1 MINKLAKTLSKS
13 DSSILNKQEVFNFNP
28 QNNVILENTTQ
39 NFLYS
44 LLSSYF
50 KKFYCFI
57 SKPTFTVTSEKIIIH
72 LLYSEVKNNINRRA
86 NSRRASRPFGER
98 RAKYL
103 RNSSRKDTNRKR
115 FTLLRRLLAHKGM
128 LNRSKVSIQSRV
140 KNQTNRRTLSFP
152 ELTKN
157 RLRAGRTIR
166 NSVRMKLVK
175 IFSSYGPYSL
185 NKYENVSKD
194 AETFVNTDKESIFN
208 HKEYTETM
216 FENRDKSSGRPS
228 TFDRTIFGGQQVK
241 KENARA
247 SDLIRRI
254 RGQMLR
260 SSGPSALLIKRK
272 KVGITGRR
280 QSSLFIPH
288 LNNLIKLLSDILRT
302 EVELE
307 IVLLKYPYH
316 DSNIFAQFL
325 GFKAKKLTYGK
336 IKNKIIKKI
345 PVSLLK
351 TKNKNFVSTPARYG
365 GNKKS
370 ITSAGPLKFGVGLKG
385 VPKKRAKLDLAVGSP
400 SSKKNLGM
408 SILKSKSIL
417 ASILNVKKN
426 SKIRGKK
433 VTINL
438 NARMSKR
445 NKKKLIA
452 SNLTGIKVRIAGR
465 LARQRVVP
473 KRTVKTTYKGAIS
486 KSNNNLVDS
495 ATYTDKNKKGAF
507 SIRVWLSHGIKN

>member
-57 SKPTFTVTSEKIIIH
+57 SKPTFTITSEKIIIH

-86 NSRRASRPFGER
+86 NSRRSSLR

-103 RNSSRKDTNRKR
+103 KNSSRKDTNRKR
-115 FTLLRRLLAHKGM
+115 LTLLRRLLAHKGM

-175 IFSSYGPYSL
+175 IFSYYSL
-185 NKYENVSKD
+185 NKYESVSKD
-194 AETFVNTDKESIFN
+194 AEASVNTDKESIFN
-208 HKEYTETM
+208 HKEYIETM
-216 FENRDKSSGRPS
+216 FENRDKSSGRPY
-228 TFDRTIFGGQQVK
+228 TFPKVRTIFGGQQVK
-241 KENARA
+241 KEKARA
-247 SDLIRRI
+247 SALIRRI
-254 RGQMLR
+254 KMLR

-351 TKNKNFVSTPARYG
+351 TKNKNFVSTPARSG

-370 ITSAGPLKFGVGLKG
+370 ISSAGPLKFGVGLKG
-385 VPKKRAKLDLAVGSP
+385 VPKKKAKLDLAVGSP

-408 SILKSKSIL
+408 SILKSKSKL
-417 ASILNVKKN
+417 ASILNVKK
-426 SKIRGKK
+426 
-433 VTINL
+433 
-438 NARMSKR
+438 
-445 NKKKLIA
+445 IA
-452 SNLTGIKVRIAGR
+452 K
-465 LARQRVVP
+465 
-473 KRTVKTTYKGAIS
+473 
-486 KSNNNLVDS
+486 
-495 ATYTDKNKKGAF
+495 
-507 SIRVWLSHGIKN
+507 